1 MKKLANFSIKL
12 TLTLFL
18 VLFITSCN
26 NKPAKD
32 TESTNDKPAFDL
44 NTAKTEIEAANKA
57 YSDFFAAKD
66 SVGLA
71 NLYSEEGK
79 FMMNGAPA
87 IIGRPSIQST
97 FYGFMNSDFTN
108 LDLTTIDVWGV
119 KNLVTEEGTY
129 TLYSGDKVADEGK
142 YLVLWV
148 KENGKWLLHRDI
160 FNSDMP
166 IE

>member
-1 MKKLANFSIKL
+1 MKKLANFSTKL

-18 VLFITSCN
+18 ILFITSCN
-26 NKPAKD
+26 NKPTKD
-32 TESTNDKPAFDL
+32 TESTNNEPVFDL

-79 FMMNGAPA
+79 FMMNGSPS
-87 IIGRPSIQST
+87 IVGRPSIQSI
-97 FYGFMNSDFTN
+97 FYGFINSDLTS
-108 LDLTTIDVWGV
+108 LDLKTIDVWGTQ
-119 KNLVTEEGTY
+119 NLVTEEGAY
-129 TLYSGDKVADEGK
+129 TLYSGDKKVDEGK
-142 YLVLWV
+142 YLVLWT

-166 IE
+166 TE